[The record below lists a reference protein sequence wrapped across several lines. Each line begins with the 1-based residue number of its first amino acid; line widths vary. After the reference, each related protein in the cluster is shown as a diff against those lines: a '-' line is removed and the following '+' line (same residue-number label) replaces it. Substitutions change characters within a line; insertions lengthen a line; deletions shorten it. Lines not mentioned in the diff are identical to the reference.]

1 MAWLLGRRYVGCD
14 DVTCRFIKGVRG
26 IFSPGNTAG
35 LGQGILEAAPPARA
49 GPGAGGG
56 CLHQAER
63 LDETMVIEAIG
74 RRLRLA
80 VVGGGPGSVIGE
92 VHRIAARLDGC
103 YEIVASA
110 LSSDPERARRTGVVI
125 GVPEDRAYPSAR
137 VLIETEAKRADRA
150 DVIAVMTPNDSHY
163 EICSLAL
170 EAGFH
175 VICDKPLTTN
185 LALAVDLARKVK
197 ATGAEFCLTH
207 CYTGYPMVRQA
218 RAMVRAGAI
227 GPIRQLHLQYVQGY
241 LASEDVPPGWRLD
254 PARIGGSM
262 ILMDIGT
269 HAHHLGAYVTGL
281 DLESLCADVGHV
293 VPGRQVDDY
302 ASLLLRYTNGAR
314 GSMWVTN
321 AASGAEHGLSFRI
334 FGETGGLEWHQEEPN
349 RLVHRKR
356 DGLEEVVTRR
366 KDALVSE
373 DAQQVTRVEIGHP
386 EGYLEAFAN
395 LYSDFARAVVA
406 RMRHEPPDQIDR
418 PFPTV
423 EDGVKGLAFVEAA
436 AQSSALRSWKS
447 VDLPQI

>member
-1 MAWLLGRRYVGCD
+1 
-14 DVTCRFIKGVRG
+14 
-26 IFSPGNTAG
+26 
-35 LGQGILEAAPPARA
+35 
-49 GPGAGGG
+49 
-56 CLHQAER
+56 
-63 LDETMVIEAIG
+63 MVIEAIG

-92 VHRIAARLDGC
+92 VHRIAARLDGH
-103 YEIVASA
+103 YDIVAAA
-110 LSSDPERARRTGVVI
+110 LSSDPERARRAGVAI
-125 GVPEDRAYPSAR
+125 GVPEDRAYPSAQA
-137 VLIETEAKRADRA
+137 LIDGEAKRTDRV
-150 DVIAVMTPNDSHY
+150 DVISIMTPNDSHHG
-163 EICSLAL
+163 ICSQAL
-170 EAGFH
+170 DAGFY
-175 VICDKPLTTN
+175 VICDKPLTTD
-185 LALAVDLARKVK
+185 LVSAASLARKVK
-197 ATGAEFCLTH
+197 ASGAEFCLTH

-227 GPIRQLHLQYVQGY
+227 GPIRQVHLQYVQGY

-254 PARIGGSM
+254 PARVGASM
-262 ILMDIGT
+262 ILIDIGT

-293 VPGRQVDDY
+293 VPGRKVDDY
-302 ASLLLRYTNGAR
+302 ASLLLRYANGAR

-356 DGLEEVVTRR
+356 DGFEEVVTRR
-366 KDALVSE
+366 KDSRVTEA
-373 DAQQVTRVEIGHP
+373 ARQVTRVEIGHP

-395 LYSDFARAVVA
+395 RYSDFARAVVA
-406 RMRHEPPDQIDR
+406 RIRGEPPEQIDR

-436 AQSSALRSWKS
+436 VQSSALRHWKP
-447 VDLPQI
+447 VEVPVI

>member
-1 MAWLLGRRYVGCD
+1 
-14 DVTCRFIKGVRG
+14 
-26 IFSPGNTAG
+26 
-35 LGQGILEAAPPARA
+35 
-49 GPGAGGG
+49 
-56 CLHQAER
+56 
-63 LDETMVIEAIG
+63 MVIETIG
-74 RRLRLA
+74 RCLRLA
-80 VVGGGPGSVIGE
+80 VIGGGPGSVIGE
-92 VHRIAARLDGC
+92 VHRIAARLDG
-103 YEIVASA
+103 YYDIVAA
-110 LSSDPERARRTGVVI
+110 TLSSDPERARRAGIAI
-125 GVPEDRAYPSAR
+125 GVPEDRAYPSAQA
-137 VLIETEAKRADRA
+137 LIEGEAERADRA

-170 EAGFH
+170 HAGFH
-175 VICDKPLTTN
+175 VVCDKPLTTD
-185 LALAVDLARKVK
+185 LVSAVSLARKVK
-197 ATGAEFCLTH
+197 AAGVEFCLTH

-241 LASEDVPPGWRLD
+241 LAAEDVPPGWRLD

-262 ILMDIGT
+262 ILIDIGT

-302 ASLLLRYTNGAR
+302 ASLLLRYSNGAH

-356 DGLEEVVTRR
+356 EGFEETVTRR
-366 KDALVSE
+366 KDSRVT
-373 DAQQVTRVEIGHP
+373 DAARQVTRVEIGHP

-406 RMRHEPPDQIDR
+406 RMLHEPPDQIER
-418 PFPTV
+418 AFPTV

-436 AQSSALRSWKS
+436 IQSSALRSWKP
-447 VDLPQI
+447 VEVPLA

>member
-1 MAWLLGRRYVGCD
+1 
-14 DVTCRFIKGVRG
+14 
-26 IFSPGNTAG
+26 
-35 LGQGILEAAPPARA
+35 
-49 GPGAGGG
+49 
-56 CLHQAER
+56 
-63 LDETMVIEAIG
+63 MVIEAIG

-92 VHRIAARLDGC
+92 VHRIAARLDGH

-110 LSSDPERARRTGVVI
+110 LSSDPERARRAGVAI

-137 VLIETEAKRADRA
+137 ALIETEVKRADRA
-150 DVIAVMTPNDSHY
+150 DVIAVMTPNDSHH

-170 EAGFH
+170 DAGFH
-175 VICDKPLTTN
+175 VICDKPLTTD
-185 LALAVDLARKVK
+185 LASSVSLARKVK
-197 ATGAEFCLTH
+197 ATGVEFCLTH

-218 RAMVRAGAI
+218 QAMVREGAI

-262 ILMDIGT
+262 ILIDIAT

-302 ASLLLRYTNGAR
+302 ASLLLRYANGAR

-334 FGETGGLEWHQEEPN
+334 FGETGGLEWHQEAPD

-356 DGLEEVVTRR
+356 EGFEEVVTRR
-366 KDALVSE
+366 KDS
-373 DAQQVTRVEIGHP
+373 QVTEAARQATRVEIGHP

-395 LYSDFARAVVA
+395 LYSDFARAIVA
-406 RMRHEPPDQIDR
+406 RMRGELPHQIDR
-418 PFPTV
+418 PFPTA

-436 AQSSALRSWKS
+436 VQSSALRHWKS
-447 VDLPQI
+447 VEVPLV

>member
-1 MAWLLGRRYVGCD
+1 
-14 DVTCRFIKGVRG
+14 
-26 IFSPGNTAG
+26 
-35 LGQGILEAAPPARA
+35 
-49 GPGAGGG
+49 
-56 CLHQAER
+56 
-63 LDETMVIEAIG
+63 MVIEAIG

-80 VVGGGPGSVIGE
+80 VIGGGPGSVIGE
-92 VHRIAARLDGC
+92 VHRIAARLDGY
-103 YEIVASA
+103 YEIVAA
-110 LSSDPERARRTGVVI
+110 TLSSDPERARRAGIAI
-125 GVPEDRAYPSAR
+125 GVPEDRAYPSAQA
-137 VLIETEAKRADRA
+137 LIEGEAQRTDRA

-170 EAGFH
+170 DVGFH
-175 VICDKPLTTN
+175 VVCDKPLTTD
-185 LALAVDLARKVK
+185 LISAVSLARKVK
-197 ATGAEFCLTH
+197 AAGAEFCLTH

-241 LASEDVPPGWRLD
+241 LAAEDVPPGWRLD

-262 ILMDIGT
+262 ILIDIGT

-302 ASLLLRYTNGAR
+302 ASLLLRYSNGAR

-334 FGETGGLEWHQEEPN
+334 FGQTGGLEWHQEEPN

-356 DGLEEVVTRR
+356 EGFEEIVTRR
-366 KDALVSE
+366 KDSLVV
-373 DAQQVTRVEIGHP
+373 DAARQVTRVEIGHP

-406 RMRHEPPDQIDR
+406 RMRHEAPDQIDR
-418 PFPTV
+418 AFPTV
-423 EDGVKGLAFVEAA
+423 EDGVKGLVFVEAA
-436 AQSSALRSWKS
+436 IQSSALRSWKP
-447 VDLPQI
+447 VEAPLA